1 MAQNVQNYWRVLS
14 LSVALTDSDKELS
27 LLAKLLNDV
36 DEYSV
41 KLGASVTGDPS
52 HATYHPLLEY
62 KTPKQKASLVAQK
75 GVKGRPEKLT
85 QHYSVDG
92 KTV

>member
-1 MAQNVQNYWRVLS
+1 MLS
-14 LSVALTDSDKELS
+14 LSVAFTDSDKELS
-27 LLAKLLNDV
+27 LLAKLLNDA

-62 KTPKQKASLVAQK
+62 KIPKQKGSLVELK
-75 GVKGRPEKLT
+75 GAKGRPEKLT
-85 QHYSVDG
+85 QDYSVDG
-92 KTV
+92 KIV